1 MYLDTTNK
9 KKWSCNQY
17 IETTNSNHLGSISS
31 NTACTVPGQRV
42 FQPVLNAN
50 LLSLRTLHNFF
61 VEPLV
66 ASKGRPSC
74 YRLEHP
80 NN

>member
-9 KKWSCNQY
+9 KKWSYNHY
-17 IETTNSNHLGSISS
+17 IETESNDIGNITS
-31 NTACTVPGQRV
+31 NTASTLPGQRV